1 MSTKTQK
8 NTHKVTDLIIEE
20 IESGKFYE
28 YVKPWIPVSVMPRN
42 WNNKKYNALN
52 NFMLSISQRDQCFD
66 SINWITERKGKALK
80 GVLKPEAQPTQIYT
94 WIRNFIVIED
104 GKQQWKDSV
113 PKSQKNARPVF
124 VFKEIDLYNVDQFIW
139 EKFPEEFD
147 HASEFCNLEVQSSKV
162 VEVIEKHIN
171 PYLEHERISVTW
183 DGPSAYYSPQFD
195 SIKMPVKSTFKS
207 PEGYASVFAHEVI
220 HSTGH
225 KCRLNRFTKENYTK
239 STEEY
244 SLEELVAELG
254 SAIMLHDLGIK
265 HEECRKSSVEY
276 IRGWLKPLKSN
287 TRMLA
292 DADARAKR
300 ALQRIKAPIERQ
312 KKKEKK
318 DVKQIL
324 RETFR
329 RGRNA

>member
-28 YVKPWIPVSVMPRN
+28 YVKPWIPVPVIPRN
-42 WNNKKYNALN
+42 WNNKRYNPLN
-52 NFMLSISQRDQCFD
+52 NLMLSISQRDQDFNSC
-66 SINWITERKGKALK
+66 NWITEGKGKSLK
-80 GVLKPEAQPTQIYT
+80 GILKPDAKPTEIYT

-104 GKQQWKDSV
+104 GKKQWRDSV

-124 VFKEIDLYNVDQFIW
+124 VFKEMYLYNVDQFIW
-139 EKFPEEFD
+139 DKFPIEFD
-147 HASEFCNLEVQSSKV
+147 HSVFENPEVESSKV
-162 VEVIEKHIN
+162 VDVIEKAIN

-183 DGPSAYYSPQFD
+183 DGPRAYYSPQSD
-195 SIKMPVKSTFKS
+195 SITMPVKSTFKS
-207 PEGYASVFAHEVI
+207 PEGYATVFAHEVI

-225 KCRLNRFTKENYTK
+225 KCRLNRFTTENYTK
-239 STEEY
+239 SIEEY

-265 HEECRKSSVEY
+265 HEENYKSSVEY
-276 IRGWLKPLKSN
+276 IRGWLRPLKDN
-287 TRMLA
+287 RRMLA
-292 DADARAKR
+292 DADARAKKGLR
-300 ALQRIKAPIERQ
+300 RIKAPIERQ